1 IATRG
6 GASDPVWFAI
16 DNGGTFE
23 VYSTGN
29 LSTPL
34 YATSNAI
41 TDLDVGV
48 HDQPSFL
55 VYGAGCTS
63 SLGTTPTFE
72 YVNAPA
78 IGAQFTLRC
87 DQVPNGALAFCLL
100 GALRQPTPIDL
111 TPFGGTGC
119 SVYVD

>member
-1 IATRG
+1 
-6 GASDPVWFAI
+6 
-16 DNGGTFE
+16 
-23 VYSTGN
+23 
-29 LSTPL
+29 
-34 YATSNAI
+34 
-41 TDLDVGV
+41 
-48 HDQPSFL
+48 
-55 VYGAGCTS
+55 S

-87 DQVPNGALAFCLL
+87 DQVPNGALALCLL

-119 SVYVD
+119 SVYVDSFAQLPSFGTASLKADAVLPIPNVAALAGLHLQAQWAMFDSGNPLGVVTSDANESIA